1 MATVN
6 LTKRQGRMPG
16 YEYSAQ
22 ILDGVTGPSI
32 IVPPTGSEGARVTC
46 TIIPGASTGKFQFT
60 TSPDADVLADT
71 AIWQDWPNGNTTST
85 FSDSLLAPVTAVR
98 GVSVS
103 GNIDI
108 EVLV

>member
-6 LTKRQGRMPG
+6 LTKRQGRQPG
-16 YEYSAQ
+16 YEYTAE

-32 IVPPTGSEGARVTC
+32 IIPPMGSEGARVTC
-46 TIIPGASTGKFQFT
+46 TIITTGNSGKFQFT
-60 TSPDADVLADT
+60 TSPDADVAADT
-71 AIWQDWPNGNTTST
+71 ATWQDWPGGNKTST

-103 GNIDI
+103 GAIDI

>member
-1 MATVN
+1 MMWSATRLIFWYN
-6 LTKRQGRMPG
+6 KNIQNI
-16 YEYSAQ
+16 

-32 IVPPTGSEGARVTC
+32 IIPPTGSEGARVTC
-46 TIIPGASTGKFQFT
+46 TVIPGGNTGKFQYT

-71 AIWQDWPNGNTTST
+71 AIWQDWPGGSKTST

-103 GNIDI
+103 GPIDI